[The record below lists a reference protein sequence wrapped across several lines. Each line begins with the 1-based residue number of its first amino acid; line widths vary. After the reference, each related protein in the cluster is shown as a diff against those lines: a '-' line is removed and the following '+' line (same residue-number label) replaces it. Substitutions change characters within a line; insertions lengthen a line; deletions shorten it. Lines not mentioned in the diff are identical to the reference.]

1 MRVIAVRTL
10 KMFWEQHP
18 DAGGSLRAWYQEAS
32 KAAWQ
37 NHGQM
42 KAQYKSASVITARR
56 VVFNIKGNSYR
67 LIMDIEYRLQ
77 IIFIV
82 WIGNHLQYEKINAKT
97 IGYGKADKK

>member
-10 KMFWEQHP
+10 NIFWEQHP
-18 DAGGSLRAWYQEAS
+18 DTEGSLRSWYQEAI

-42 KAQYKSASVITARR
+42 KTQYKSASVITAKR

-67 LIMDIEYRLQ
+67 LIVDIEYRLQ

-82 WIGNHLQYEKINAKT
+82 WVGSHLQYEKINAKT